1 MSASK
6 PWRATVNGLK
16 LAGLQ
21 WQAKQPHA
29 IPILALHGWLDNAA
43 SMQPLLDAL
52 YEKQGAA
59 TLALD
64 LPGHGLSAHTPAN
77 WHAPFL
83 EYVDHT
89 LAVLDGQRWPQIDLI
104 GHSMGGAIAT
114 LFAAAF
120 SERVRRLIL
129 LDSIGPLS
137 GSAEQF
143 SADIRK
149 GLLARRSV
157 AQKVMPSYASVA
169 QAVAARTGSFGI
181 SANAARV
188 IVQRGLVKRAGRYF
202 WRTDPRLTTPS
213 ISRITE
219 PQVLQAISTISAPT
233 IIVLAEPRSSFL
245 DTPLIE
251 HRFAHFKHA
260 KIITIPNSN
269 HHLHLDSMAAVMS
282 ALLNFDADLAP

>member
-1 MSASK
+1 MSVSK
-6 PWRATVNGLK
+6 AWRGNFNGLK
-16 LAGLQ
+16 LAGLH
-21 WQAKQPHA
+21 WPSIQPNST
-29 IPILALHGWLDNAA
+29 PILALHGWLDNAA
-43 SMQPLLDAL
+43 SMRPLLDAL
-52 YEKQGAA
+52 HAKQGAA
-59 TLALD
+59 MLALD

-83 EYVDHT
+83 DYVDHT
-89 LAVLDGQRWPQIDLI
+89 LAVLESQNWPQVDLI

-114 LFAAAF
+114 LFVAAF
-120 SERVRRLIL
+120 PERVRRLIL

-143 SADIRK
+143 SSDLRK

-157 AQKVMPSYASVA
+157 AHKVLPSYASVDE
-169 QAVAARTGSFGI
+169 AVAARTGSFGI
-181 SANAARV
+181 SAVAARV

-219 PQVLQAISTISAPT
+219 PQVLQAISAINSPT
-233 IIVLAEPRSSFL
+233 LIVLAEPRSSFL
-245 DTPLIE
+245 NTPLIE
-251 HRFAHFKHA
+251 NRLAHFKHA

-269 HHLHLDSMAAVMS
+269 HHLHLDSMAAVLS
-282 ALLNFDADLAP
+282 ALLNFDADLSP